1 MSKQPE
7 RSVLAVALMAAA
19 LAGGAILSVACG
31 GSAAPSRTA
40 PEQAE
45 APAAAEAAPA
55 EHEHPYDRGEPV
67 ATPGTRSPA
76 PGGARPAPRRA
87 RAEEP
92 TEEEAAGAESPPPA
106 PRPQP
111 QIRTVAAGTRLPV
124 EFLDGVSSRSS
135 QPGDSFRARVTGD
148 IAADDGVV
156 VIPAGSIVKGTVT
169 EAVSLKKI
177 GGTARLALEFDRL
190 ELPSGEAVPIAAAFS
205 QTGKSE
211 TAKDA
216 GTIAG
221 ATAGGALLGRLLSK
235 KDKDKGTVIGAV
247 VGGAAGTA
255 IAAKTK
261 GEEVEIPAGT
271 ALDIELSEPAKITVF
286 R

>member
-1 MSKQPE
+1 MSKLPKKPA
-7 RSVLAVALMAAA
+7 LAVALVAAA
-19 LAGGAILSVACG
+19 LAAGAILSVACG
-31 GSAAPSRTA
+31 RSSGPPQAA
-40 PEQAE
+40 PEQAA
-45 APAAAEAAPA
+45 APAPAEAAPA
-55 EHEHPYDRGEPV
+55 EHEHPYDRGEQET
-67 ATPGTRSPA
+67 TPPTRSPV
-76 PGGARPAPRRA
+76 PARTQPAPRRA

-92 TEEEAAGAESPPPA
+92 REEEAVAEAPPPA

-111 QIRTVAAGTRLPV
+111 EILTVAAGTRLPV

-135 QPGDSFRARVTGD
+135 QPGDSFRARVTED
-148 IAADDGVV
+148 IAADGVV
-156 VIPAGSIVKGTVT
+156 VIPAGSIVKGSVT
-169 EAVSLKKI
+169 EAASLKKI
-177 GGTARLALEFDRL
+177 GGTARLALEFERL
-190 ELPSGEAVPIAAAFS
+190 ELPSGEAVPITAVFS
-205 QTGKSE
+205 QAGKSE

-235 KDKDKGTVIGAV
+235 KNKDKGTVIGAV

-271 ALDIELSEPAKITVF
+271 ALDIELSEPAKIAVL

>member
-1 MSKQPE
+1 MIEPANKP
-7 RSVLAVALMAAA
+7 ALAAA
-19 LAGGAILSVACG
+19 LAAAAIAGAAILSVSCG
-31 GSAAPSRTA
+31 RSSGPPQAGA
-40 PEQAE
+40 EQT
-45 APAAAEAAPA
+45 AAASPA
-55 EHEHPYDRGEPV
+55 EEGTPSGEDRYQRQREDLGITPEGPPPV
-67 ATPGTRSPA
+67 PVRE
-76 PGGARPAPRRA
+76 RPIPRRA
-87 RAEEP
+87 RAEVP
-92 TEEEAAGAESPPPA
+92 REEEAAPEPPPA

-111 QIRTVAAGTRLPV
+111 EIHTVAAGTRLPV

-135 QPGDSFRARVTGD
+135 QAGDSFRARVTED
-148 IAADDGVV
+148 IAVGEVV
-156 VIPAGSIVKGTVT
+156 VIPAGSIVKGSVT
-169 EAVSLKKI
+169 EAVPLKKI
-177 GGTARLALEFDRL
+177 GGSARLALEFNRL

-205 QTGKSE
+205 RAGKSE

-255 IAAKTK
+255 VAAKTK

-271 ALDIELSEPAKITVF
+271 ALDIELSEPAKITVL